1 MTGRCADIIR
11 PMMWF
16 KRKEKGLR
24 LSDRVISLNG
34 YYHSRDYMRARIGP
48 LVIPD
53 SVRKSHWITFGGT
66 RTGKTRILMADMRRA
81 IRKGWNVIV
90 LDPKMEQTASALW
103 PTMVEAAQSAG
114 RLKELVY
121 VDVMDPESSVKFNP
135 FGVYVKLQEV
145 VEHVCAGIPDN
156 EKVQFYKQQA
166 KRCLTFAVNAYDYL
180 ERREG
185 RKPVFSVSKL
195 QEICGHDWIA
205 NAAEI
210 IDDHA
215 KMNPG
220 LKDLATI
227 GRRLAS
233 LHPDKFEEIHSD
245 LWNVFVNLG
254 TGVVGEIIDTE
265 KGTEI
270 FDRIWEGRGLI
281 MYFYTGSLIVREG
294 SSMVSR
300 VFLSSLTSLVGKI
313 LRFKEGRGALEVPLL
328 VVVDECQNAL
338 YSGVE
343 NLVDKSG
350 GAGVWLHL
358 AAQTSANLEHT
369 LGHILTKVFLD
380 NIGIQL
386 FLNCGDAEGIGRY
399 VAAKA
404 GRTEVLEVWKRA
416 SELGEGSTVRDKEKH
431 ILDPSALN
439 RLEERKFLC
448 FLRKPKK
455 PTELYVGFVRDVPDP
470 SVTIT
475 GTKTFGDLR
484 H

>member
-1 MTGRCADIIR
+1 MFGA
-11 PMMWF
+11 
-16 KRKEKGLR
+16 KHQGLV
-24 LSDRVISLNG
+24 LSERAISLNN
-34 YYHSRDYMRARIGP
+34 YYHSRDYLKTHVSP

-53 SVRKSHWITFGGT
+53 LVRKSHWITFGGT
-66 RTGKTRILMADMRRA
+66 RTGKTRILMADIRRA
-81 IRKGWNVIV
+81 IEQGWNVIV
-90 LDPKMEQTASALW
+90 IDPKMEQTSSALW
-103 PTMVEAAQSAG
+103 PTMVEAARKTN
-114 RLKELVY
+114 RLKHLVY

-145 VEHVCAGIPDN
+145 VEHVLAGIPDN

-185 RKPVFSVSKL
+185 RRPVFTVSRL
-195 QEICGHDWIA
+195 QEICGYDWISKSA
-205 NAAEI
+205 DI
-210 IDDHA
+210 IDDHSRV
-215 KMNPG
+215 NPA
-220 LKDLATI
+220 LKDLAAI
-227 GRRLAS
+227 GKRLSS
-233 LHPDKFEEIHSD
+233 LHQDKFEEIHSD
-245 LWNVFVNLG
+245 LWNVFVTLG

-270 FDRIWEGRGLI
+270 FDRIWEGKGLL

-313 LRFKEGRGALEVPLL
+313 LRFKEGRGSLEVPLL

-338 YSGVE
+338 YKGVE

-358 AAQTSANLEHT
+358 AAQTSANLEAT
-369 LGHILTKVFLD
+369 LGRVITKVFLD

-399 VAAKA
+399 VSAKA

-416 SELGEGSTVRDKEKH
+416 SELGEGSTVRDRKKF
-431 ILDPSALN
+431 ILDPSVLG

-448 FLRKPKK
+448 FLRKPKQ
-455 PTELYVGFVRDVPDP
+455 PTELFVGFVRDVPDP
-470 SVTIT
+470 KVVIT
-475 GTKTFGDLR
+475 GTKSFEEIR
-484 H
+484 E

>member
-1 MTGRCADIIR
+1 MA
-11 PMMWF
+11 
-16 KRKEKGLR
+16 KK
-24 LSDRVISLNG
+24 SVSLAE
-34 YYHSRDYMRARIGP
+34 YYRIRDYMKVDINP

-66 RTGKTRILMADMRRA
+66 RTGKTRILMADIRRA
-81 IRKGWNVIV
+81 IKKGWNVIV

-114 RLKELVY
+114 RLKDLVY

-166 KRCLTFAVNAYDYL
+166 KRCVTFAVNAYDYL

-185 RKPVFSVSKL
+185 RRPVFTISKL
-195 QEICGHDWIA
+195 QEICGYDWIV
-205 NAAEI
+205 NAAEVI
-210 IDDHA
+210 SEHA
-215 KMNPG
+215 KMNVG
-220 LKDLATI
+220 LKDLAAI
-227 GRRLAS
+227 GKRLAS
-233 LHPDKFEEIHSD
+233 LHMDKFEEIHSD

-265 KGTEI
+265 QGTEI

-281 MYFYTGSLIVREG
+281 MFFYTGSLIVREG

-313 LRFKEGRGALEVPLL
+313 LRFKEGRGALETPLL

-358 AAQTSANLEHT
+358 AAQTSANLEHI
-369 LGHILTKVFLD
+369 LGRILTKVFLD

-439 RLEERKFLC
+439 R
-448 FLRKPKK
+448 
-455 PTELYVGFVRDVPDP
+455 
-470 SVTIT
+470 
-475 GTKTFGDLR
+475 
-484 H
+484 